1 MAVTSGFFNSVSGDR
16 LYNADQMSLYFEGLI
31 SNGVYENVGER
42 LQVTAPSVSGMS
54 VDVGTGRAVV
64 QSHWIKNDSK
74 LNLAIEQ
81 AHTSLNRLD
90 VIAIRYDV
98 NARTVSIVVKT
109 GTPAATPYAPTITR
123 NADVY
128 ELYIAAIHVAKGTT
142 AITQDMIDDLRPS
155 NRCGWVTGLIKQVD
169 TSDLFDQWEFAY
181 MYYYDQ
187 TTTAF
192 NSYISQKQ
200 AEFNEWFE
208 NLTSELR
215 VDTTL
220 HSYQNTVT
228 VPDNTSTVMIGID
241 QYASNADTLFA
252 YSNGVLLVQGVNYTI
267 SGTGAAAKVV
277 LTTPLKNS
285 NEITFVVLKSV
296 IGENSGAYISGQAA
310 LESAAIPVGLVGNA
324 EREDV

>member
-1 MAVTSGFFNSVSGDR
+1 MAVTSGFFNSVNHDR
-16 LYNADQMSLYFEGLI
+16 LYNADQMSLYFEGLV
-31 SNGVYENVGER
+31 SNGVFESVGER
-42 LQVTAPSVSGMS
+42 LQVTAPSTSGMS
-54 VDVGTGRAVV
+54 VDVGTGRAIV

-74 LNLAIEQ
+74 LNLTIEQ

-90 VIAIRYDV
+90 AIAIRYDV
-98 NARTVSIVVKT
+98 NARAVSIVVKT
-109 GTPAATPYAPTITR
+109 GTPAAMPYAPVITR

-128 ELYIAAIHVAKGTT
+128 ELYIAAVHVAKGTT

-155 NRCGWVTGLIKQVD
+155 NRCGWVTGLINQVD

-181 MYYYDQ
+181 MRYYLDA
-187 TTTAF
+187 TAQF
-192 NSYISQKQ
+192 DSYMANKQ
-200 AEFNEWFE
+200 REFDEWFDS
-208 NLTSELR
+208 LTSELR

-228 VPDNTSTVMIGID
+228 VPDNTSNIMIGID
-241 QYASNADTLFA
+241 EYAANSDTLFA
-252 YSNGVLLVQGVNYTI
+252 YSNGVLLVQGIDYTV
-267 SGTGAAAKVV
+267 SGTGSEAKIM

-310 LESAAIPVGLVGNA
+310 LESASIPVGLVGNA

>member
-1 MAVTSGFFNSVSGDR
+1 MAVTSGFFNSVDGDR

-74 LNLAIEQ
+74 LNLTIEQ

-90 VIAIRYDV
+90 AIAIRYDV
-98 NARTVSIVVKT
+98 NARAVSIVVKT

-123 NADVY
+123 NADIY
-128 ELYIAAIHVAKGTT
+128 ELYIATVHVAKGTT

-155 NRCGWVTGLIKQVD
+155 GRCGWVTGLIEQVD

-181 MYYYDQ
+181 MRYYVEKTAEFDNYI
-187 TTTAF
+187 TT
-192 NSYISQKQ
+192 KQ
-200 AEFNEWFE
+200 NEFNEWFE
-208 NLTSELR
+208 SLTSELR

-228 VPDNTSTVMIGID
+228 VPDNTTVVTIGIE
-241 QYASNADTLFA
+241 QYAANTDTLFA
-252 YSNGVLLVQGVNYTI
+252 YSNGVLLVQGINYTV
-267 SGTGAAAKVV
+267 SGTGSDAVIRLSA
-277 LTTPLKNS
+277 PLVNS
-285 NEITFVVLKSV
+285 NQITFIVIKSV

-310 LESAAIPVGLVGNA
+310 LVSASIPVGLVGNA

>member
-1 MAVTSGFFNSVSGDR
+1 MAVTSGFFNSIDGDR

-42 LQVTAPSVSGMS
+42 LQVTAPSTAGMS

-64 QSHWIKNDSK
+64 QSHWLKNDSK
-74 LNLAIEQ
+74 KNLTITA
-81 AHTSLNRLD
+81 ADVSLNRLD
-90 VIAIRYDV
+90 AIAIRYDV

-128 ELYIAAIHVAKGTT
+128 ELYIAAVHVAKGTT

-155 NRCGWVTGLIKQVD
+155 NRCGWVTGLITQVD

-181 MYYYDQ
+181 MNYYLEKTAEFDNYI
-187 TTTAF
+187 TT
-192 NSYISQKQ
+192 KQ
-200 AEFNEWFE
+200 NEFNEWFE
-208 NLTSELR
+208 SLTSELR

-228 VPDNTSTVMIGID
+228 VPDNTSNIIIGID
-241 QYASNADTLFA
+241 EYASNSDTLFA
-252 YSNGVLLVQGVNYTI
+252 YSNGVLLVQGIDYTV
-267 SGTGAAAKVV
+267 SGTGSAAKIM